1 MTIIVPVSA
10 ATTPLSSLLPF
21 VLPQAPSCPDD
32 VAEFNLLQA
41 AIEFCQR
48 TTVWRAWQGEITTLA
63 DTTLYTFQVDDGVC
77 VTKLLMVLLDGEEVG
92 VVAPEFGRQLDARE
106 STSTYAY
113 GELDTFEIRPQPK
126 VDLALQTFA
135 ALMPTQ
141 QATTIPATFQRYYDT
156 IAKGAKARLF
166 EMPTADWYK
175 PLEAEKLRGEF
186 LDRCSTVAR
195 ATTRGHAKTRRDP
208 SARFY

>member
-1 MTIIVPVSA
+1 MTLIVPESI

-21 VLPQAPSCPDD
+21 VLPQVPSCPDD

-48 TTVWRAWQGEITTLA
+48 TTVWRAWQGEITTLENTTRYEFVVDA
-63 DTTLYTFQVDDGVC
+63 DAC

-92 VVAPEFGRQLDARE
+92 VVAPGLGRQLDARE

-126 VDLALQTFA
+126 ADLALQTFA

-141 QATTIPATFQRYYDT
+141 QATTIPANFQRYYDT
-156 IAKGAKARLF
+156 IANGAKARLF
-166 EMPTADWYK
+166 KMKRSDWYD
-175 PLEAEKLRGEF
+175 PTEADRLRGEF